1 MLERDKSTRNASS
14 RRDFLAQIRSGKQG
28 STASTHARTQ
38 ERDSSPSRLFS
49 ALLAVSG
56 LSGRPNP
63 SFFQHWMNETLDEKQ
78 EDEYVHIVE
87 SMEMCILCTNI
98 HTMYITFVY
107 TYTYMCMCIIAC
119 TKCWEVKCNSTL
131 L

>member
-1 MLERDKSTRNASS
+1 MLERDKTTRNASS

-63 SFFQHWMNETLDEKQ
+63 SFSQHWMNETLDEKQ
-78 EDEYVHIVE
+78 EDEHVHIVE
-87 SMEMCILCTNI
+87 SIEICILCTI
-98 HTMYITFVY
+98 HLYIRIRIRV
-107 TYTYMCMCIIAC
+107 C
-119 TKCWEVKCNSTL
+119 V
-131 L
+131 